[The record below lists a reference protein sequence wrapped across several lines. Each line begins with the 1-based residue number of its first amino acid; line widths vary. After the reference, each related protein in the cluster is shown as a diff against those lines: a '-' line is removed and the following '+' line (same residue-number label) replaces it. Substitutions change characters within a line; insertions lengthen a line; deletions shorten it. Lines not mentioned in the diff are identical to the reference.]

1 MFLMAGV
8 QMQMLVRSY
17 LTYELTGSAS
27 LVGMVAVGG
36 SVPMLALSL
45 FGGAIADRVE
55 RKRLVQV
62 GQILNAV
69 IALSVGSAVLLGVIV
84 WYHLMIAS
92 LIQGVSWAFIGPA
105 RQAMIPQIV
114 GTENLSNAI
123 AMNASGMSA
132 ITVVAPAIAGI
143 LYALVGPGF
152 VYIII
157 LVLAIA
163 AVTLTTSLPRMPLA
177 SSSGERNSVLH
188 DVGEGL
194 RYMYSNK
201 LVLVILLF
209 GLGSVLIVMPYRFLL
224 PVFVVEV
231 YERQSDS
238 LGLLLSVVGMG
249 SLVGSLFVASFGRRS
264 RGLLLLIGGFSSG
277 LALALI
283 SAIPLYYVAAIFM
296 LFLGLGD
303 AGLRALNQALVME
316 QVEDRYRGRVMSIWM
331 LNFGLMPL
339 GILPLGLAA
348 DAFGPRLTFAFMGT
362 LMMLVVILLMI
373 FQKRLRAVQ

>member
-55 RKRLVQV
+55 RKRLVQA
-62 GQILNAV
+62 GQLLNAV
-69 IALSVGSAVLLGVIV
+69 IAISVGSAVLLGVIV

-92 LIQGVSWAFIGPA
+92 LIQGISWAFIGPA

-152 VYIII
+152 VYIVIS
-157 LVLAIA
+157 VLAIA

-177 SSSGERNSVLH
+177 SSSGERTSVLH

-209 GLGSVLIVMPYRFLL
+209 GLGSVL
-224 PVFVVEV
+224 
-231 YERQSDS
+231 
-238 LGLLLSVVGMG
+238 
-249 SLVGSLFVASFGRRS
+249 
-264 RGLLLLIGGFSSG
+264 
-277 LALALI
+277 
-283 SAIPLYYVAAIFM
+283 
-296 LFLGLGD
+296 
-303 AGLRALNQALVME
+303 
-316 QVEDRYRGRVMSIWM
+316 
-331 LNFGLMPL
+331 
-339 GILPLGLAA
+339 
-348 DAFGPRLTFAFMGT
+348 
-362 LMMLVVILLMI
+362 
-373 FQKRLRAVQ
+373 